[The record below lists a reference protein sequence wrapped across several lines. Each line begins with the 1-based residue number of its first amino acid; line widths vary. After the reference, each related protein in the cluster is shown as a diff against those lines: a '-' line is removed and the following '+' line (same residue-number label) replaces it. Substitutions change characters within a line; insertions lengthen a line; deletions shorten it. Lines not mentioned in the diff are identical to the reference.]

1 MKSKEEVI
9 KALEICAIEQGDCEG
24 CPYEGGHYVAGCG
37 GCTNALM
44 RDAAELLKK
53 AAEPLVIK
61 RIPEDERDE
70 QVY

>member
-1 MKSKEEVI
+1 MKTKEKVI

-53 AAEPLVIK
+53 ADEPLMIK
-61 RIPEDERDE
+61 EGERDG